1 MTKEKLLEQNLAHCE
16 GCENFYQ
23 DNCKDTCAYEIYRTA
38 MEKQIPEEA
47 IIYNFPKATV
57 GFCPECGNLLGKHSK
72 YCDICGQAV
81 INS

>member
-1 MTKEKLLEQNLAHCE
+1 
-16 GCENFYQ
+16 
-23 DNCKDTCAYEIYRTA
+23 

-72 YCDICGQAV
+72 YCDMCGQAV